1 MKVGTDIVA
10 VGRFID
16 KVDNKAFLNRIFT
29 QKEIEHIFLLKDKQ
43 KQAERM
49 AGKFS
54 GKEAFAKALGTGI
67 SDGVDFSE
75 IEILPDKNGAPHVEL
90 SGKTKQVFS
99 KFDEKNIEMSV
110 SHAAEFAISIC
121 IIF

>member
-10 VGRFID
+10 VSRFLD
-16 KVDNKAFLNRIFT
+16 KIDNKAFLNRVFT
-29 QKEIEHIFLLKDKQ
+29 KKELEHIFLLKGKQ

-49 AGKFS
+49 AGKFA
-54 GKEAFAKALGTGI
+54 GKEAFSKALGLGF
-67 SDGVDFSE
+67 SDGVAFAE

-90 SGKTKQVFS
+90 NGKTKQIFS
-99 KFDEKNIEMSV
+99 GFDEKNIEMSV
-110 SHAAEFAISIC
+110 SHAAEFAVSIC